1 MTGLTIYEFD
11 ALAVAGANFSDFD
24 GVHIVPDKVFRW
36 LEEQC
41 LRTADAGGAAWLRWT
56 QRRGRRVIQVTS
68 FVGVIRAPDGY
79 QIEVLPK
86 VGKAIGGG
94 SVEARQLLIE
104 MLCCLHK
111 FRHVV
116 TDSAKLSAARMPLLE
131 IFISEFLR
139 TVEHIVKRGLRSD
152 YRQRQDNLFALRG
165 KLLMS
170 PHLRQNLFRAD
181 RFFTEHDEFST
192 DRPEN
197 RLIRAALRRV
207 LLLTGTQANQQLA
220 RELDFVFTDV
230 LPSTQTRIDFQQ
242 VRLDRG
248 MGYYGDALAWA
259 RLILSEESPL
269 TGSGRHTAPS
279 LLFPMEA
286 VFEAYVAKHLPRQ
299 LTPHLLLKTQA
310 RSHHLVRHREQNWFR
325 LKPDLLIRNSERDL
339 LVLDTKWKL
348 LDGMKANGTDKYGL
362 SQSDFYQLQAYGLS
376 YLNGIGDVVLIYP
389 KTDAF
394 ADSLPVFDFPKT
406 NGMRLWVLPFCLRE
420 RRLKVP
426 ISPELQSIFVGE
438 SEAKSSFLH
447 QMSSLCEGYDESLI

>member
-1 MTGLTIYEFD
+1 MNGRTIYEFD
-11 ALAVAGANFSDFD
+11 ALMADGAGCSGIE
-24 GVHIVPDKVFRW
+24 GVHQVPDNVFSW

-41 LRTADAGGAAWLRWT
+41 LRAADAGDAAWLRWT

-68 FVGVIRAPDGY
+68 FVGVIRAPDGF

-94 SVEARQLLIE
+94 PIEARQLLID
-104 MLCCLHK
+104 MLCCLHG
-111 FRHVV
+111 FRHVR

-152 YRQRQDNLFALRG
+152 YRRRQENLFALRG

-181 RFFTEHDEFST
+181 RFFTEHDEFSM

-197 RLIRAALRRV
+197 RLIHAALRRV

-220 RELDFVFTDV
+220 RELDFVFADV
-230 LPSTQTRIDFQQ
+230 PPSTQIRIDFQQ
-242 VRLDRG
+242 MRLDRG
-248 MGYYGDALAWA
+248 MGYYTDALAWA
-259 RLILSEESPL
+259 RLILDEESPL
-269 TGSGRHTAPS
+269 TGSGDLSAPS

-299 LTPHLLLKTQA
+299 LTPPLILTTQA

-325 LKPDLLIRNSERDL
+325 LRPDLLIRYSDRNL

-348 LDGMKANGTDKYGL
+348 LDGLKANGTDKYGL

-376 YLNGIGDVVLIYP
+376 YLDGAGDVVLIYP
-389 KTDAF
+389 RTDAF
-394 ADSLPVFDFPKT
+394 ADALPVFDFPKT
-406 NGMRLWVLPFCLRE
+406 SGMRLWVLPFCLKE
-420 RRLKVP
+420 HRLKIP
-426 ISPELQSIFVGE
+426 ALSQLQSIFVGTSNNATHAE
-438 SEAKSSFLH
+438 EFNFNVAP
-447 QMSSLCEGYDESLI
+447 D

>member
-1 MTGLTIYEFD
+1 MNGLTIYEFD
-11 ALAVAGANFSDFD
+11 ALATVGADFSGVD
-24 GVHIVPDKVFRW
+24 GVHMVPTSVFSW
-36 LEEQC
+36 LDEQC
-41 LRTADAGGAAWLRWT
+41 LRAADAGDAAWLRWT

-94 SVEARQLLIE
+94 AVEARQLLIE
-104 MLCCLHK
+104 MLCCLHG
-111 FRHVV
+111 FRHVL

-165 KLLMS
+165 KLMMS
-170 PHLRQNLFRAD
+170 THLRQNLFRAD

-192 DRPEN
+192 NRPEN
-197 RLIRAALRRV
+197 RLLHAALRRV

-220 RELDFVFTDV
+220 RELDFVFADIP
-230 LPSTQTRIDFQQ
+230 PSTQIRIDFQQ

-248 MGYYGDALAWA
+248 MGHYADALAWA
-259 RLILSEESPL
+259 RLILDEESPL
-269 TGSGRHTAPS
+269 TGSGHHSAPS

-286 VFEAYVAKHLPRQ
+286 VFEAYVAKHLSRQ
-299 LTPHLLLKTQA
+299 LTPPLILKTQE

-325 LKPDLLIRNSERDL
+325 LKPDLLVRNSDRNL

-348 LDGMKANGTDKYGL
+348 LDGLKANGTDKYGL

-376 YLNGIGDVVLIYP
+376 YLEGAGDVVLIYP
-389 KTDAF
+389 RTDAF
-394 ADSLPVFDFPKT
+394 ADPLPVFDFPKT
-406 NGMRLWVLPFCLRE
+406 SGMRLWVLPFCLKE

-426 ISPELQSIFVGE
+426 TSPHLRPVFVAQNSNPSQVE
-438 SEAKSSFLH
+438 DDNAVPA
-447 QMSSLCEGYDESLI
+447 